1 MTSHQIDEIIMVCT
15 IALPFIGIG
24 LWFALALIR
33 GGKVEE

>member
-1 MTSHQIDEIIMVCT
+1 MSDHQISEIILIGVFT
-15 IALPFIGIG
+15 LPFIGIG